1 MINPELRDRM
11 NLSIA
16 LETMELL
23 QQEGGDLG
31 SVYWYKIAALLK
43 EAEDYRE
50 RAAVAEEKLARIKEL
65 LDTKQI

>member
-16 LETMELL
+16 LETMERL

-31 SVYWYKIAALLK
+31 AIYWYKIASLLK
-43 EAEDYRE
+43 NAEDYRE
-50 RAAVAEEKLARIKEL
+50 RAAVAEEKLERIQAV
-65 LDTKQI
+65 LDTR